1 MRWPHWLRRIWHTPL
16 AEKQLDAELRFH
28 LEQQVNANVANGM
41 APAEALRQA
50 NLEFGG
56 LERFKEECRDARWK
70 HHLDVLVRDFQ
81 FAFRGLRKDRRFAFV
96 SIFALALGIGA
107 STAIFSVVDNAL
119 LEPFPYKDQR
129 NLVVMAVHNL
139 DDPDNQERGGRNQYS
154 YPEFQDYLHQNH
166 VFDGF
171 IGNAEDDVV
180 YSYGDSNLR
189 LGANYV
195 TPGSFELLG
204 VAPYLGRNLDPHDYE
219 PGAPPVFVLRYSAW
233 VAQFNADPSM
243 IGKSFTLNGVPR
255 TLVGITAPRF
265 AWGGIDLWIPRDPV
279 APSTLPGR
287 PFPAYWGAVGHLKPG
302 VSPREAQADLN
313 VIAKQLSSIYPKDY
327 PKRFAIQVTRFPYAV
342 VSPQFRNWLFIF
354 CGAVGLLLLISCGN
368 VANLVLA
375 RAITREKEFSLRTA
389 LGASRIRLLRQLLVE
404 SSLLAAGGALLGILL
419 AWAGGRALS
428 SIVPEFTFA
437 SETVIEMNRAV
448 LLFAVIVSISTVFLF
463 GLFPALQASR
473 CNLADSMRDSGK
485 GLVGSAGRTRV
496 RNAVIVLEVA
506 LSFTLLFTAG
516 LFVRSFMA
524 LRAVELGFQP
534 DHILW
539 ARVPLP
545 PTRYKTA
552 AQLTS
557 FFQPLLL
564 RLKSLPGVAYA
575 AESSTLPPFG
585 GFRSSVQVLGKSHS
599 DEWRSLVQLVSEDYF
614 SVLRIQLLDGR
625 FFTPAEISD
634 GRKLAVIN
642 QSFQRRYFGAEN
654 PIGRRIFI
662 DELEKVPEPV
672 KDGWFEVIGVA
683 PDVRNQGMQEPTDP
697 EVWIPYSITGFG
709 SRCILVRTAQDPI
722 FMVKDVAREI
732 RATDSTAAMAQ
743 PQTLA
748 YYLDMFTFAQPRFAL
763 RLVTVFAVIGLLLVT
778 VGVYGVIAY
787 STSRRTHEFG
797 IRMALGARSIDVVK
811 MVLRGGFRLLALGII
826 IGLAASFALSR
837 IISSQL
843 WGVSAHDPFVL
854 SLAVTLLLVVGLV
867 ACWIPA
873 RRATRVNPSTSLRYE

>member
-1 MRWPHWLRRIWHTPL
+1 MRWPHWLRRIWRTPQ

-28 LEQQVNANVANGM
+28 LEQQVDANLANGM
-41 APAEALRQA
+41 APAEARRLA

-70 HHLDVLVRDFQ
+70 HHLDVLVKDFQ
-81 FAFRGLRKDRRFAFV
+81 FAFRGLRRDRRFAFV

-119 LEPFPYKDQR
+119 FEPFPYKDQR
-129 NLVVMAVHNL
+129 NLVVMAVHDL
-139 DDPDNQERGGRNQYS
+139 DDPDNQERGGRGQYS
-154 YPEFQDYLHQNH
+154 YPEFQDYLKQNH
-166 VFDGF
+166 VFDAM

-180 YSYGDSNLR
+180 YSFGDSNLR

-204 VAPYLGRNLDPHDYE
+204 VAPYLGRNLEPPDYE
-219 PGAPPVFVLRYSAW
+219 PGAPPVFVMRYATW
-233 VAQFNADPSM
+233 VAQFSADPSL
-243 IGKSFTLNGVPR
+243 IGQGFTLNGIPR
-255 TLVGITAPRF
+255 TLVGIAAPRF
-265 AWGGIDLWIPRDPV
+265 AWGGIDLWIPGDPV
-279 APSTLPGR
+279 SPSVLPGR
-287 PFPAYWGAVGHLKPG
+287 PFPAYSGAIGHLKPG
-302 VSPREAQADLN
+302 ISPREAEADLN
-313 VIAKQLSSIYPKDY
+313 VVAKQLSSIYPKDY
-327 PKRFAIQVTRFPYAV
+327 PKRFVIQVTRFPYAV

-368 VANLVLA
+368 VANLLLA
-375 RAITREKEFSLRTA
+375 RAITREKEFSVRTA
-389 LGASRIRLLRQLLVE
+389 LGASRARLIRQLLVE
-404 SSLLAAGGALLGILL
+404 SSLLAGGGALLGVLL
-419 AWAGGRALS
+419 AWAGVRALS
-428 SIVPEFTFA
+428 STMPQFTVA
-437 SETVIEMNRAV
+437 SETVIEMNGAV
-448 LLFAVIVSISTVFLF
+448 LLFAVIVSMGTVFLF

-485 GLVGSAGRTRV
+485 GLSSSAGRTGV

-524 LRAVELGFQP
+524 LRSVELGFQP
-534 DHILW
+534 DHVLW
-539 ARVPLP
+539 ARLPLP
-545 PTRYKTA
+545 PTRYQTA

-614 SVLRIQLLDGR
+614 SVLRMRLLDGR
-625 FFTPAEISD
+625 FFSPAEIND
-634 GRKLAVIN
+634 ARKLAVIN
-642 QSFQRRYFGAEN
+642 QSFRRRYFGDEN
-654 PIGRRIFI
+654 PIGKRVFI
-662 DELEKVPEPV
+662 DELEKIPEPV

-683 PDVRNQGMQEPTDP
+683 PDVRNQGLQEPTDP
-697 EVWIPYSITGFG
+697 EVWIPYTITGFG
-709 SRCILVRTAQDPI
+709 QRCILVRTTGNPI
-722 FMVKDVAREI
+722 FLVKDIAREI
-732 RATDSTAAMAQ
+732 RATDPTAAMAQ

-748 YYLDMFTFAQPRFAL
+748 YYLDMYTFAQPRFAL
-763 RLVTVFAVIGLLLVT
+763 RLVTVFAVLGLLLVT

-797 IRMALGARSIDVVK
+797 IRMALGARSTDVVK
-811 MVLRGGFRLLALGII
+811 MVLRGGLRLLSLGII

-843 WGVSAHDPFVL
+843 WGVPPHDP
-854 SLAVTLLLVVGLV
+854 LLLALVVALLLTVGLL

-873 RRATRVNPSTSLRYE
+873 RRATRVAPSTSLRYE

>member
-1 MRWPHWLRRIWHTPL
+1 MRWPHWLRHIWHTPQ

-28 LEQQVNANVANGM
+28 LEQQVNANLANGM
-41 APAEALRQA
+41 APAEARRLA

-70 HHLDVLVRDFQ
+70 YHLDVLAKDFQ

-119 LEPFPYKDQR
+119 FEPFPYKDQR
-129 NLVVMAVHNL
+129 NLVVMAVHDL
-139 DDPDNQERGGRNQYS
+139 DDPENQERGGRGQYS

-166 VFDGF
+166 VFDAM

-180 YSYGDSNLR
+180 YSFGDSNLR

-195 TPGSFELLG
+195 TPGAFELLG
-204 VAPYLGRNLDPHDYE
+204 VAPYLGRNLEPPDYE
-219 PGAPPVFVLRYSAW
+219 PGAPPVFVLRYATW
-233 VAQFNADPSM
+233 VAEFSADPSLV
-243 IGKSFTLNGVPR
+243 GKSFTLNGIPR

-279 APSTLPGR
+279 SPSILPGR
-287 PFPAYWGAVGHLKPG
+287 PFPAYWGAVGHLRPG
-302 VSPREAQADLN
+302 VSPREAEADLN
-313 VIAKQLSSIYPKDY
+313 VVAKQLSSIYPKDY
-327 PKRFAIQVTRFPYAV
+327 PRRFVIQVTRFPYAV

-354 CGAVGLLLLISCGN
+354 CGAVGLLLIISCGN
-368 VANLVLA
+368 VANLLLA
-375 RAITREKEFSLRTA
+375 RAITREKEFSVRTA
-389 LGASRIRLLRQLLVE
+389 LGASRTRLVRQLLVE
-404 SSLLAAGGALLGILL
+404 SSLLAGGGALLGVLF
-419 AWAGGRALS
+419 AWAGVRDLS
-428 SIVPEFTFA
+428 STMPQFTVA
-437 SETVIEMNRAV
+437 SETVIEMNAAA
-448 LLFAVIVSISTVFLF
+448 LLFAVVMSMGTVFLF

-485 GLVGSAGRTRV
+485 GLSGSAGRTGV

-524 LRAVELGFQP
+524 LRSVELGFQP
-534 DHILW
+534 DHVLW
-539 ARVPLP
+539 ARLPLP

-552 AQLTS
+552 EQLTS

-575 AESSTLPPFG
+575 TESSTLPPFG

-614 SVLRIQLLDGR
+614 SVLRMRLLDGR
-625 FFTPAEISD
+625 FFTPAEIND

-642 QSFQRRYFGAEN
+642 QSFQRRYFRDEN
-654 PIGRRIFI
+654 PIGKRVFI
-662 DELEKVPEPV
+662 DELEKIPDPV

-697 EVWIPYSITGFG
+697 EVWIPYTITGFG
-709 SRCILVRTAQDPI
+709 QRSILVRTTADPI
-722 FMVKDVAREI
+722 FLVKDIAREI
-732 RATDSTAAMAQ
+732 RATDPTAAMAQ

-748 YYLDMFTFAQPRFAL
+748 YYLDMYTFAQPRFAL

-797 IRMALGARSIDVVK
+797 IHMALGARSIDVVK
-811 MVLRGGFRLLALGII
+811 MVLRGGLRLLAFGIV

-843 WGVSAHDPFVL
+843 WGVPPRDPLVL
-854 SLAVTLLLVVGLV
+854 ALVVALLLTVGLV

-873 RRATRVNPSTSLRYE
+873 RRATRVAPSTSLRYE

>member
-1 MRWPHWLRRIWHTPL
+1 MRWPHWLRRIWRTPQ

-28 LEQQVNANVANGM
+28 LEQQVDANLANGM
-41 APAEALRQA
+41 VPAEARRLA

-70 HHLDVLVRDFQ
+70 HHLDVLVKDFQ

-119 LEPFPYKDQR
+119 FEPFPYKDQR
-129 NLVVMAVHNL
+129 NLVVMAVHDL
-139 DDPDNQERGGRNQYS
+139 DDPDNQERGGRGQYS
-154 YPEFQDYLHQNH
+154 YPEFQDYLKQNH
-166 VFDGF
+166 VFDAM

-180 YSYGDSNLR
+180 YSFGDSNLR

-204 VAPYLGRNLDPHDYE
+204 VAPYLGRNLEPPDYE
-219 PGAPPVFVLRYSAW
+219 PGAPPVFVMRYATW
-233 VAQFNADPSM
+233 VAQFSADPSL
-243 IGKSFTLNGVPR
+243 IGQSFTLNGIPR
-255 TLVGITAPRF
+255 TLVGIAAPRF
-265 AWGGIDLWIPRDPV
+265 AWGGIDLWIPGDPV
-279 APSTLPGR
+279 SPSVLPGR
-287 PFPAYWGAVGHLKPG
+287 PFPAYWGAIGHLKPG
-302 VSPREAQADLN
+302 ISPREAEADLN
-313 VIAKQLSSIYPKDY
+313 VVAKQLSSIYPKDY
-327 PKRFAIQVTRFPYAV
+327 PKRFVIQVTRFPYAV

-368 VANLVLA
+368 VANLLLA
-375 RAITREKEFSLRTA
+375 RAITREKEFSVRTA
-389 LGASRIRLLRQLLVE
+389 LGASRARLIRQLLVE
-404 SSLLAAGGALLGILL
+404 SSLLAGGGALLGVLL
-419 AWAGGRALS
+419 AWAGVRALS
-428 SIVPEFTFA
+428 STMPQFTVA
-437 SETVIEMNRAV
+437 SETVIEMNGAV
-448 LLFAVIVSISTVFLF
+448 LLFAVIVSMGTVFLF

-485 GLVGSAGRTRV
+485 GLSSSAGRTGV

-524 LRAVELGFQP
+524 LRSVELGFQP
-534 DHILW
+534 DHVLW
-539 ARVPLP
+539 ARLPLP
-545 PTRYKTA
+545 PTRYQTA

-614 SVLRIQLLDGR
+614 SVLRMRLLDGR
-625 FFTPAEISD
+625 FFSPAEIND
-634 GRKLAVIN
+634 ARKLAVIN
-642 QSFQRRYFGAEN
+642 QSFRRRYFGDEN
-654 PIGRRIFI
+654 PIGKRVFI
-662 DELEKVPEPV
+662 DELEKIPEPV

-683 PDVRNQGMQEPTDP
+683 PDVRNQGLQEPTDP
-697 EVWIPYSITGFG
+697 EVWIPYTITGFG
-709 SRCILVRTAQDPI
+709 QRCILVRTTGNPI
-722 FMVKDVAREI
+722 VLVKDIAREI
-732 RATDSTAAMAQ
+732 RATDPTAAMAQ

-748 YYLDMFTFAQPRFAL
+748 YYLDMYTFAQPRFAL
-763 RLVTVFAVIGLLLVT
+763 RLVTVFAVLGLLLVT

-797 IRMALGARSIDVVK
+797 IRMALGARSTDVVK
-811 MVLRGGFRLLALGII
+811 MVLRGGLRLLSLGII

-843 WGVSAHDPFVL
+843 WGVPPHDP
-854 SLAVTLLLVVGLV
+854 LLLALVVALLLTVGLL

-873 RRATRVNPSTSLRYE
+873 RRATRVAPSTSLRYE

>member
-1 MRWPHWLRRIWHTPL
+1 MHWPQWLRRLWRTTQ

-28 LEQQVNANVANGM
+28 LEQQVDAKVANGM
-41 APAEALRQA
+41 APAEARRLA

-70 HHLDVLVRDFQ
+70 HHLDVLVKDFQ

-119 LEPFPYKDQR
+119 FEPFPYKDQR

-139 DDPDNQERGGRNQYS
+139 DDPDNQERAGRGQYS
-154 YPEFQDYLHQNH
+154 YPEFQDYLKQNH
-166 VFDGF
+166 VFDAM

-180 YSYGDSNLR
+180 YSFGDSNLR

-204 VAPYLGRNLDPHDYE
+204 VPPYMGRNLEPPDYA
-219 PGAPPVFVLRYSAW
+219 PGSPPVFVMRYTTW
-233 VAQFNADPSM
+233 VTQFSADPSLV
-243 IGKSFTLNGVPR
+243 GKSFTLNGIPR

-279 APSTLPGR
+279 SPSTLPGR

-302 VSPREAQADLN
+302 LSPREAEADLN

-327 PKRFAIQVTRFPYAV
+327 PKRFVIQVTRFPYAV
-342 VSPQFRNWLFIF
+342 VSSQFRNWLFIF

-368 VANLVLA
+368 VANLLLA
-375 RAITREKEFSLRTA
+375 RAITREKEFSVRTA
-389 LGASRIRLLRQLLVE
+389 LGASRTRLIRQLLVE
-404 SSLLAAGGALLGILL
+404 SSLLAGGGALLGVLL
-419 AWAGGRALS
+419 AWAGVRALS
-428 SIVPEFTFA
+428 STMPQFTVA
-437 SETVIEMNRAV
+437 SETVIEMNGAA
-448 LLFAVIVSISTVFLF
+448 LLFAVVISMATVFLF

-485 GLVGSAGRTRV
+485 GLSGSAGRTSV

-524 LRAVELGFQP
+524 LRSVELGFQP
-534 DHILW
+534 DHVLW
-539 ARVPLP
+539 ARLPLP
-545 PTRYKTA
+545 PTRYKSA
-552 AQLTS
+552 EQLTS

-614 SVLRIQLLDGR
+614 SVLRMRLLDGR
-625 FFTPAEISD
+625 FFTPAEIND
-634 GRKLAVIN
+634 ARKLAIIN
-642 QSFQRRYFGAEN
+642 QSFQRRYFGDEN
-654 PIGRRIFI
+654 PIGKRVFI
-662 DELEKVPEPV
+662 DELEKIPEPV

-697 EVWIPYSITGFG
+697 ELWIPYTITGFG
-709 SRCILVRTAQDPI
+709 QRCILVRTTADPI
-722 FMVKDVAREI
+722 FLVKDIAREI
-732 RATDSTAAMAQ
+732 RATDPTAAMAQ

-763 RLVTVFAVIGLLLVT
+763 RLVTVFAVLGLLLVT

-811 MVLRGGFRLLALGII
+811 MVLRGGLRLLALGII
-826 IGLAASFALSR
+826 IGLAASFAFSR

-843 WGVSAHDPFVL
+843 WGVPPRDPFAL
-854 SLAVTLLLVVGLV
+854 TLAVALLLTVGLV

-873 RRATRVNPSTSLRYE
+873 RRATRVAPSTSLRYE

>member
-1 MRWPHWLRRIWHTPL
+1 MRWPRWLRRIWRTPQ

-28 LEQQVNANVANGM
+28 LEQQVDANLANGM
-41 APAEALRQA
+41 APAEARRLA

-70 HHLDVLVRDFQ
+70 HHLDVLVKDFQ

-119 LEPFPYKDQR
+119 FEPFPYKDQR
-129 NLVVMAVHNL
+129 NLVVMAVHDL
-139 DDPDNQERGGRNQYS
+139 DDPDNQERGGRGQYS
-154 YPEFQDYLHQNH
+154 YPEFQDYLKQNH
-166 VFDGF
+166 VFDAM

-180 YSYGDSNLR
+180 YSFGDSNLR

-204 VAPYLGRNLDPHDYE
+204 VAPYLGRNLEPPDYA
-219 PGAPPVFVLRYSAW
+219 PGAPPVFVMRYATW
-233 VAQFNADPSM
+233 VAQFSADPSL
-243 IGKSFTLNGVPR
+243 IGQSFTLNGIPR
-255 TLVGITAPRF
+255 TLVGIAAPRF
-265 AWGGIDLWIPRDPV
+265 AWGGIDLWIPGDPV
-279 APSTLPGR
+279 SPSVLPGR
-287 PFPAYWGAVGHLKPG
+287 PFPAYWGAIGHLKAG
-302 VSPREAQADLN
+302 ISPREAEADLN
-313 VIAKQLSSIYPKDY
+313 VVAKQLSSIYPKDY
-327 PKRFAIQVTRFPYAV
+327 PKRFVIQVTRFPYAV

-368 VANLVLA
+368 VANLLLA
-375 RAITREKEFSLRTA
+375 RAITREKEFSVRTA
-389 LGASRIRLLRQLLVE
+389 LGASRARLIRQLLVE
-404 SSLLAAGGALLGILL
+404 SSLLAGGGVLLGVLL
-419 AWAGGRALS
+419 AWAGVRALS
-428 SIVPEFTFA
+428 STMPQFTVA
-437 SETVIEMNRAV
+437 SETVIEMNGAV
-448 LLFAVIVSISTVFLF
+448 LLFAVIVSMGTVFLF

-485 GLVGSAGRTRV
+485 GLSSSAGRTGV

-516 LFVRSFMA
+516 LFARSFMA
-524 LRAVELGFQP
+524 LRSVELGFQP
-534 DHILW
+534 DHVLW
-539 ARVPLP
+539 GRLPLP
-545 PTRYKTA
+545 PTRYQTS

-614 SVLRIQLLDGR
+614 SVLRMRLLDGR
-625 FFTPAEISD
+625 FFSPAEIND
-634 GRKLAVIN
+634 ARKLAVIN
-642 QSFQRRYFGAEN
+642 QSFRRRYFGDEN
-654 PIGRRIFI
+654 PIGKRVFI
-662 DELEKVPEPV
+662 DELEKIPEPV

-683 PDVRNQGMQEPTDP
+683 PDVRNQGLQEPTDP
-697 EVWIPYSITGFG
+697 EVWIPYTITGFG
-709 SRCILVRTAQDPI
+709 QRCILVRTTGNPI
-722 FMVKDVAREI
+722 FLVKDIAREI
-732 RATDSTAAMAQ
+732 RATDPTAAMAQ

-748 YYLDMFTFAQPRFAL
+748 YYLDMYTFAQPRFAL
-763 RLVTVFAVIGLLLVT
+763 RLVTVFAVLGLLLVT

-797 IRMALGARSIDVVK
+797 IRMALGARSTDVVK
-811 MVLRGGFRLLALGII
+811 MVLRGGLRLLSLGII

-843 WGVSAHDPFVL
+843 WGVPPHDP
-854 SLAVTLLLVVGLV
+854 LLLAQVVALLLTVGLL

-873 RRATRVNPSTSLRYE
+873 RRATRVAPSTSLRYE

>member
-1 MRWPHWLRRIWHTPL
+1 MRWPHWLRRIWRTPQ

-28 LEQQVNANVANGM
+28 LEQQVDANLANGM
-41 APAEALRQA
+41 VPAEARRLA

-70 HHLDVLVRDFQ
+70 HHLDVLVKDFQ

-119 LEPFPYKDQR
+119 FEPFPYKDQR
-129 NLVVMAVHNL
+129 NLVVMAVHDL
-139 DDPDNQERGGRNQYS
+139 DDPDNQEHGGRGQYS
-154 YPEFQDYLHQNH
+154 YPEFQDYLKQNH
-166 VFDGF
+166 VFDAM

-180 YSYGDSNLR
+180 YSFGDSNLR

-204 VAPYLGRNLDPHDYE
+204 VAPYLGRNLEPPDYE
-219 PGAPPVFVLRYSAW
+219 PGAPPVFVMRYATW
-233 VAQFNADPSM
+233 VAQFSADPSL
-243 IGKSFTLNGVPR
+243 IGQSFTLNGIPR
-255 TLVGITAPRF
+255 TLVGIAAPRF
-265 AWGGIDLWIPRDPV
+265 AWGGIDLWIPGDPV
-279 APSTLPGR
+279 SPSVLPGR
-287 PFPAYWGAVGHLKPG
+287 PFPAYWGAIGHLKPG
-302 VSPREAQADLN
+302 ISPREAEADLN
-313 VIAKQLSSIYPKDY
+313 VVAKQLSSIYPKDY
-327 PKRFAIQVTRFPYAV
+327 PKRFVIQVTRFPYAV

-368 VANLVLA
+368 VANLLLA
-375 RAITREKEFSLRTA
+375 RAITREKEFSVRTA
-389 LGASRIRLLRQLLVE
+389 LGASRARLIRQLLVE
-404 SSLLAAGGALLGILL
+404 SSLLAGGGVLLGVLL
-419 AWAGGRALS
+419 AWAGVRALS
-428 SIVPEFTFA
+428 STMPQFTVA
-437 SETVIEMNRAV
+437 SETVIEMNGAV
-448 LLFAVIVSISTVFLF
+448 LLFAVIISMGTVFLF

-485 GLVGSAGRTRV
+485 GLSSSAGRTGV

-524 LRAVELGFQP
+524 LRSVELGFQP
-534 DHILW
+534 DHVLW
-539 ARVPLP
+539 ARLPLP
-545 PTRYKTA
+545 PTRYQTA

-599 DEWRSLVQLVSEDYF
+599 HEWRSLVQLVSEDYF
-614 SVLRIQLLDGR
+614 SVLRMRLLDGR
-625 FFTPAEISD
+625 FFSPAEIND
-634 GRKLAVIN
+634 ARKLAVIN
-642 QSFQRRYFGAEN
+642 QSFRRRYFGDEN
-654 PIGRRIFI
+654 PIGKRVFI
-662 DELEKVPEPV
+662 DELEKIPEPV

-683 PDVRNQGMQEPTDP
+683 PDVRNQGLQEPTDA
-697 EVWIPYSITGFG
+697 EVWIPYTITGFG
-709 SRCILVRTAQDPI
+709 QRCILVRTTGNPI
-722 FMVKDVAREI
+722 VLVKDIAREI
-732 RATDSTAAMAQ
+732 RATDPTAAMAQ

-748 YYLDMFTFAQPRFAL
+748 YYLDMYTFAQPRFAL
-763 RLVTVFAVIGLLLVT
+763 RLVTVFAVLGLLLVT

-797 IRMALGARSIDVVK
+797 IRMALGARSTDVVK
-811 MVLRGGFRLLALGII
+811 MVLRGGLRLLSLGII

-843 WGVSAHDPFVL
+843 WGVPPHDP
-854 SLAVTLLLVVGLV
+854 LLLALVVALLLTVGLL

-873 RRATRVNPSTSLRYE
+873 RRATRVAPSTSLRYE

>member
-1 MRWPHWLRRIWHTPL
+1 MRWPHWLRRIWRTPQ

-28 LEQQVNANVANGM
+28 LEQQVDANLANGM
-41 APAEALRQA
+41 APAEARRLA

-70 HHLDVLVRDFQ
+70 HHLDVLVKDFQ

-119 LEPFPYKDQR
+119 FEPFPYKDQR
-129 NLVVMAVHNL
+129 NLVVMAVHDL
-139 DDPDNQERGGRNQYS
+139 DDPDNQEHGGRGQYS
-154 YPEFQDYLHQNH
+154 YPEFQDYLKQNH
-166 VFDGF
+166 VFDAM

-180 YSYGDSNLR
+180 YSFGDSNLR

-204 VAPYLGRNLDPHDYE
+204 VAPYLGRNLEPPDYE
-219 PGAPPVFVLRYSAW
+219 PGAPPVFVMRYATW
-233 VAQFNADPSM
+233 VAQFSADPSL
-243 IGKSFTLNGVPR
+243 IGQSFTLNGIPR
-255 TLVGITAPRF
+255 TLVGIAAPRF
-265 AWGGIDLWIPRDPV
+265 AWGGIDLWIPGDPV
-279 APSTLPGR
+279 SPSVLPGR
-287 PFPAYWGAVGHLKPG
+287 PFPAYWGAIGHLKPG
-302 VSPREAQADLN
+302 ISPREAEADLN
-313 VIAKQLSSIYPKDY
+313 VVAKQLSSIYPKDY
-327 PKRFAIQVTRFPYAV
+327 PKRFVIQVTRFPYAV

-368 VANLVLA
+368 VANLLLA
-375 RAITREKEFSLRTA
+375 RAITREKEFSVRTA
-389 LGASRIRLLRQLLVE
+389 LGASRARLIRQLLVE
-404 SSLLAAGGALLGILL
+404 SSLLAGGGVLLGVLL
-419 AWAGGRALS
+419 AWAGVRALS
-428 SIVPEFTFA
+428 STMPQFTVA
-437 SETVIEMNRAV
+437 SETVIEMNGAV
-448 LLFAVIVSISTVFLF
+448 LLFAVIISMGTVFLF

-485 GLVGSAGRTRV
+485 GLSSSAGRTGV

-524 LRAVELGFQP
+524 LRSVELGFQP
-534 DHILW
+534 DHVLW
-539 ARVPLP
+539 ARLPLP
-545 PTRYKTA
+545 PTRYQTS

-614 SVLRIQLLDGR
+614 SVLRMRLLDGR
-625 FFTPAEISD
+625 FFSPAEIND
-634 GRKLAVIN
+634 ARKLAVIN
-642 QSFQRRYFGAEN
+642 QSFRRRYFGDEN
-654 PIGRRIFI
+654 PIGKRVFI
-662 DELEKVPEPV
+662 DELEKIPEPV

-683 PDVRNQGMQEPTDP
+683 PDVRNQGLQEPTDA
-697 EVWIPYSITGFG
+697 EVWIPYTITGFG
-709 SRCILVRTAQDPI
+709 QRCILVRTTGNPI
-722 FMVKDVAREI
+722 VLVKDIAREI
-732 RATDSTAAMAQ
+732 RATDPTAAMAQ

-748 YYLDMFTFAQPRFAL
+748 YYLDMYTFAQPRFAL
-763 RLVTVFAVIGLLLVT
+763 RLVTVFAVLGLLLVT

-797 IRMALGARSIDVVK
+797 IRMALGARSTDVVK
-811 MVLRGGFRLLALGII
+811 MVLRGGLRLLSLGII

-843 WGVSAHDPFVL
+843 WGVPPHDP
-854 SLAVTLLLVVGLV
+854 LLLALVVALLLTVGLL

-873 RRATRVNPSTSLRYE
+873 RRATRVAPSTSLRYE